1 MSELFALLAALGN
14 ASNVVTQHLSSRSA
28 PDGVKG
34 KRLIFYLFS
43 QPMWLFGAGAL
54 IAAFVFQ
61 ALALHLGALS
71 IVQPLLVAELVF
83 ALLIR
88 RVWFHH
94 QVSALAW
101 WSAVITCLGLAIFI
115 VASEPN
121 GGRMTASTSEWLSS
135 TLVFGG
141 IAAVMVALARVGSPS
156 VKAALY
162 GCASGVVWALEA
174 GFIKSM
180 TDTLAAYGLFKMFA
194 HWPVYAVIVGGII
207 GNFLMQAALHAGPLN
222 VSSPIMVATDPVV
235 SVALGVWLFGE
246 KFTDDPLRIALSAA
260 GFAVLAVG
268 IVMMTRHAPSENPV
282 PTSLT

>member
-1 MSELFALLAALGN
+1 
-14 ASNVVTQHLSSRSA
+14 
-28 PDGVKG
+28 
-34 KRLIFYLFS
+34 
-43 QPMWLFGAGAL
+43 
-54 IAAFVFQ
+54 
-61 ALALHLGALS
+61 
-71 IVQPLLVAELVF
+71 
-83 ALLIR
+83 
-88 RVWFHH
+88 
-94 QVSALAW
+94 
-101 WSAVITCLGLAIFI
+101 
-115 VASEPN
+115 
-121 GGRMTASTSEWLSS
+121 
-135 TLVFGG
+135 
-141 IAAVMVALARVGSPS
+141 MVALARVGSPS